1 MTSTI
6 LNFIFDKFLNNFL
19 EIDTS
24 KTAVSIFTGLIELE
38 NLKIKNEVFQ
48 NYNIPYLELVHGYV
62 GNMHIEMNMPFFYN
76 HPIRVIINK
85 LFFHARQK
93 NINNL
98 QKKEELKNL
107 LEYKKKKLLNTEQL
121 FAEINEVKR
130 QNKENAKR
138 KINFAKD
145 DIEEAGLVE
154 KIINNLLIEINDVV
168 LRFDDSISY
177 KEVPFSFTMILN
189 KIVLRSTRSD
199 YEIPKNLDEVIPF
212 QEINY
217 KVAMVENFSV
227 YMDCFDVE
235 DDLNFE
241 RLISPKVTK
250 NIKSD
255 LSNYLKDQLGFY
267 VYCMSELYVHSK
279 KFDSHQ
285 YLLYQLDIS
294 VRISLNSNVYN
305 KKPQISINAS
315 FPQIL
320 LSASFKQIRTLLKV
334 LAYVQLNSLYQTG
347 IAKEYFNRELKIS
360 EKKDYVDGYEVYFR
374 NKYVKNKNIEF
385 PSSLKYMEEHIDYEQ
400 ISEMREYAL
409 EKMEFVNKLEEIE
422 DKISLE
428 KNLKLIKNDKILKA
442 LNQEKERILKLEENF
457 TNSMFSKTRHNA
469 LEDLGQD
476 ELAGLEDT
484 YVKLYVTVD
493 ILMTSLTIYEVVAQ
507 KEKGGWEF
515 KNKLIMVLVQK
526 LSVEGKIQK
535 VGIIFLFT
543 LENIVISQEKIQN
556 PNYSKIFFGDLTTKG
571 KILYIIFEIN
581 PKLKKSDLRCKIW
594 SDRQVYIIINIYTIL
609 YILNHIVDLVMTTID
624 LEELSL
630 YAQDSVL
637 KYIREGVENKL
648 IPGNFSHAN
657 IALDVSL
664 TCPLIIVP
672 IDVFDYN
679 NTDCMLLSLGE
690 LKLKSVLPQRVE
702 LNQKVDY
709 TKTTEEY
716 LMYDIYRINLIGTRI
731 STVENCIER
740 NNYVGKETLILK
752 DLDFMVECKLLI
764 QPKNPNFDNVIVNII
779 INQIDFQMNEFQIL
793 LIIEF
798 LGNYF
803 KEGYKLN
810 LEKANLKEEEEKIR
824 EARIKEE
831 ELKNIMKK
839 NLRTKKEEEI
849 EIENKKK
856 REQIAYNER
865 KKKAALVYKQFVK
878 SYSMSSYHRVLDDIK
893 SIVSNKKSVL
903 VNIILKHVRFAV
915 QKNYPDHTV
924 EDYLVFEMTLLKV
937 DCDISEKGLVVRV
950 FVKNVA
956 LYDFDKDE
964 EKNHVI
970 NKHYQCLIES
980 AYEDESGRLIEIKGL
995 NEAQNISFIEYQLL
1009 LMGDEINNI
1018 VNINNLHILVS
1029 LESCLHMYQFSMYYV
1044 YVLLDT
1050 MKDAEI
1056 IKNMEIEKNIETSG
1070 SKLENK
1076 IKENEMNKLNDY
1088 NYNLL
1093 DKYTEFTSNLDYL
1106 NDIKQKKMNN
1116 NNNNKNKFKNIQIFQ
1131 EYLKIKFNE
1140 IRKKNETFSSERY
1153 RKILTVLVEMKN
1165 TKVKLPFDP
1174 KKYDAPIF
1182 KVNFNLTY
1190 NQNSTYVYT
1199 DFLSLPSRT
1208 TLGTFYE
1215 YNNSSMNTSVSKCDM
1230 DMVYYIASKKIF
1242 TSNIPEERLLSNFRM
1257 SCLIDSFIVLNN
1269 EQRVM
1274 IIDVITEPIL
1284 FAFGM
1289 RQFRKSWA
1297 LYQKSMN
1304 YLSLMWEK
1312 YIPYAKPGIV
1322 LDNKK
1327 KRKSLKDLINKV
1339 IRRQNLKRD
1348 LKRKLKLTKKKKVL
1362 NTIINIDKFNFLLIT
1377 NVKSDKIAFV
1387 FFDNT
1392 SIGEKKILLDVK
1404 MKKLITKYLQNSII
1418 KDKENISFALYEMLT
1433 GDEIPINK
1441 YNKNT
1446 LSMYYFVFF
1455 QIQANY
1461 YNILTNDFEPVLEP
1475 FEMSLEMMQVTPLFK
1490 ARTYVIVNEIVNFNL
1505 SADSIIALNSFMLR
1519 YSQNELLWDLPK
1531 ELINPLKWRS
1541 TFQFTIN
1548 DLKIL
1553 DKKDEIILQ
1562 FLNYSGMDLEL
1573 FFDSYPQ
1580 NKIQVKPKEIVSFTS
1595 ENLYKARGLH
1605 KRRSKYIRTTFSVS
1619 LKNTYPIESINYKR
1633 TNYKQYKIKVESNN
1647 NKYNSLYFN
1656 IKVESSYILNKV
1668 YFSSSICLYN
1678 STKFSK
1684 IIIFINNDR
1693 VEENLIVIMKDSKE
1707 YIPLTWF
1714 LCEPPKSSIFLK
1726 FPGDK
1731 KSFKICD
1738 HASEFIKNLSNENT
1752 LKERENSKKYLEKTF
1767 SNIENPKLK
1776 KILEIKKIEVDN
1788 NKKSKYLDIIHE
1800 GKKEVLNLDYYIL
1813 QSKSTKNELSLEK
1826 LKRENTNESMSKA
1839 DSYTSKDILDS
1850 SILSM
1855 NSRKYLSFP
1864 ELDYEYVIFFRPAL
1878 FFINKMPFTLFILYK
1893 YNNLAI
1899 EPLKTYDL
1907 YEFRKENIYDDITIK
1922 IDYYGTMFSSNPF
1935 KLFDILTDLYVDL
1948 FNENTQLSLKCH
1960 ILKKPM
1966 KKEIKKPRNY
1976 FLEIKEYSINTYE
1989 IIFFFDFII
1998 NNRLTKTIWF
2008 CPCKIKM
2015 KKLLPEEINQ
2025 KKIELKPTS
2034 LNILSFPDHEPQ
2046 FSIKDESSNWSAPFN
2061 VNTVG
2066 IQGSI
2071 ELDNISNNELS
2082 LKSIKE
2088 VAVII
2093 SSSDLYELSIII
2105 IFEPKYVIIN
2115 NLGFDIVYK
2124 QENNSLNK
2132 EFLLRKSEYHSLTY
2146 EKINKHFKIGI
2157 YDQISNITNYSGL
2170 FDIENVEDLDLKIK
2184 VNPYL
2189 SFLNKNTKVFSYDGK
2204 EYYILIRIIN
2214 HTYDNGTVYL
2224 LFDNPLFP
2232 YLEIVNNLKV
2242 PLKIYEKSST
2252 TPLLINNP
2260 KVTNFPFA
2268 WENPSKYQD
2277 ELEFEIYNKRE
2288 KFSFSLFNEKT
2299 IYIKEHNLYITYSI
2313 SSKNKTE
2320 TRCFKIDRAKIVD
2333 QRELNLIKMFMK
2345 KKKLSSS
2352 IFDCFIKGFGLS
2364 LITQDLKEKF
2374 YISFYNI
2381 NFKYIINIGKNK
2393 LDTKTTTTMNYIAL
2407 IENFQVDYCL
2417 NDSLK
2422 TMISPKLQIVPSNE
2436 IIIKKMLKEKNI
2448 PLVPFL
2454 SACVTMKTTKNLI
2467 SNEELTSYELIQV
2480 VLQKFEMKMEHN
2492 EFINLFN
2499 MYNEF
2504 MQLFDYYT
2512 TTNNEVIGQD
2522 KDKEPLLDIELPI
2535 PIKKLMKENQNSVRQ
2550 LINHLALSEL
2560 KFEVTL
2566 RLDTKPLNLQIP
2578 PGVERI
2584 LGSILNALG
2593 RISNCPLAFS
2603 QQILENIYMS
2613 WYDLTWKI
2621 INPYITQ
2628 GIVQIYKILG
2638 SLDIIGNP
2646 VNLINNIT
2654 EGVYDFVAEPGEGI
2668 QKKNGLGIGKGLA
2681 KGVGGLLSGVVG
2693 GAFDSLQRITTTLL
2707 VSIQTITGRKRED
2720 ILYEEQN
2727 EPDNVLI
2734 GIYEGII
2741 GFGSEIKRGIYNL
2754 FTQPC
2759 IRYQELGAPGF
2770 FRGLCKGLIG
2780 VALSPFSAVLKFVS
2794 SFSAGIKNSCFGLSG
2809 RKKLKTERFRYP
2821 RIIVEGEEKL
2831 QTYDESRAEAKEI
2844 LFNLKKENTDNI
2856 LFAEDF
2862 ICGDHGFGRKF
2873 STCILTDQAIY
2884 VIYNTSKIIFEEFL
2898 KNIKNVS
2905 IHFYDDNFIIVFK
2918 VKGGKT
2924 RGFSINKYYSRI
2936 PTELFD
2942 LLTPIVRRTQT
2953 MLLSSSNSGIFIK
2966 EFMGQIQRYEEDIDI
2981 SSYGTTLTHN
2991 TCNSLKTLES
3001 KL

>member
-6 LNFIFDKFLNNFL
+6 INFIFDKFLSNFL

-24 KTAVSIFTGLIELE
+24 KTAVSIFNGLIELE

-62 GNMHIEMNMPFFYN
+62 GNMHIELKMPFFYN
-76 HPIRVIINK
+76 NPIKVIVNK

-93 NINNL
+93 NINKL

-121 FAEINEVKR
+121 YAQIDEVKR

-138 KINFAKD
+138 KIKFAQD
-145 DIEEAGLVE
+145 GLEDAGLIE

-168 LRFDDSISY
+168 FRFDDSISY
-177 KEVPFSFTMILN
+177 KEVPYCISIILN
-189 KIVLRSTRSD
+189 RIIVRSTKSD

-212 QEINY
+212 QEVNY

-235 DDLNFE
+235 EDLNFE
-241 RLISPKVTK
+241 RLISPKVSK
-250 NIKSD
+250 IIQKD
-255 LSNYLKDQLGFY
+255 LSKYLKDQLGYY

-285 YLLYQLDIS
+285 FLLYQLDIS

-305 KKPQISINAS
+305 KKPQCSINAS
-315 FPQIL
+315 LPQIL

-334 LAYVQLNSLYQTG
+334 LAYIDLNSLYQKG

-374 NKYVKNKNIEF
+374 NKYIKKKNIEF
-385 PSSLKYMEEHIDYEQ
+385 PPSLKYMEEHIDYEQ
-400 ISEMREYAL
+400 ISEMRGYAL

-422 DKISLE
+422 DKINME
-428 KNLKLIKNDKILKA
+428 KNLKLIKNDNKLKS
-442 LNQEKERILKLEENF
+442 LNQEKERILRLEENF
-457 TNSMFSKTRHNA
+457 TNSMFSKTRQNA
-469 LEDLGQD
+469 LEDLLQD
-476 ELAGLEDT
+476 ELAGLEDE

-493 ILMTSLTIYEVVAQ
+493 ILMTSLTIYEVVA
-507 KEKGGWEF
+507 KNAKGGWEF
-515 KNKLIMVLVQK
+515 KNKLILVLIQK
-526 LSVEGKIQK
+526 LSMEGKIQK
-535 VGIIFLFT
+535 VGIIFLFS
-543 LENIVISQEKIQN
+543 LENIIISQEKIKN
-556 PNYSKIFFGDLTTKG
+556 PNYSKIFFGDLTTQG
-571 KILYIIFEIN
+571 KILYIILEIN
-581 PKLKKSDLRCKIW
+581 PKLKKSNLRCKVW
-594 SDRQVYIIINIYTIL
+594 SDRQVYIIVNIYTIL
-609 YILNHIVDLVMTTID
+609 YIVNHIVDLVMTTID
-624 LEELSL
+624 LEEYSL

-637 KYIREGVENKL
+637 KYIKEGVENKL
-648 IPGNFSHAN
+648 IPGNFSHSN

-664 TCPLIIVP
+664 TCPLILVP
-672 IDVFDYN
+672 IDVFDNN

-702 LNQKVDY
+702 LNEKIDY

-740 NNYVGKETLILK
+740 NNYAGKETLVLK
-752 DLDFMVECKLLI
+752 DLDFMVECKILI

-779 INQIDFQMNEFQIL
+779 INKIDFQITEFQIL

-810 LEKANLKEEEEKIR
+810 LEKENLKEEEEKIR

-831 ELKNIMKK
+831 ELKKIMKQ
-839 NLRTKKEEEI
+839 NNRTKKEEEI
-849 EIENKKK
+849 ENENKKMK
-856 REQIAYNER
+856 EEIAYNER
-865 KKKAALVYKQFVK
+865 KKKASLVYNQFIK
-878 SYSMSSYHRVLDDIK
+878 SFSMSSYHRVPDDIK
-893 SIVSNKKSVL
+893 SIVNNKKSVL
-903 VNIILKHVRFAV
+903 VNIILKHVRFAI
-915 QKNYPDHTV
+915 QKNYPDNTV

-964 EKNHVI
+964 KKNYVI
-970 NKHYQCLIES
+970 NKYFQCLIES
-980 AYEDESGRLIEIKGL
+980 AHEDESGRLMEIIGE
-995 NEAQNISFIEYQLL
+995 NEDQNVSFIEYQLL
-1009 LMGDEINNI
+1009 LIGDEINNI
-1018 VNINNLHILVS
+1018 VNINDLHILVS
-1029 LESCLHMYQFSMYYV
+1029 LETLLHMYQFSMYYV

-1050 MKDAEI
+1050 FKDAEI
-1056 IKNMEIEKNIETSG
+1056 IKNMEIEKNKETFS
-1070 SKLENK
+1070 SKNENN
-1076 IKENEMNKLNDY
+1076 INEMNKLNDD
-1088 NYNLL
+1088 NSNILN
-1093 DKYTEFTSNLDYL
+1093 KYTKFSSNLEYIS
-1106 NDIKQKKMNN
+1106 NIKQKKNE
-1116 NNNNKNKFKNIQIFQ
+1116 NNKNKFKNMQLFQ

-1140 IRKKNETFSSERY
+1140 IKKKNETFSSERS

-1174 KKYDAPIF
+1174 KKYETPIF
-1182 KVNFNLTY
+1182 KMNFNLIY

-1199 DFLSLPSRT
+1199 DYFSLPSKT

-1215 YNNSSMNTSVSKCDM
+1215 YNTSSMNTSVSNCDL
-1230 DMVYYIASKKIF
+1230 DMVYYIVNKRVF
-1242 TSNIPEERLLSNFRM
+1242 TRNIPEERLLSNFRM

-1269 EQRVM
+1269 QQRVM
-1274 IIDVITEPIL
+1274 IIDVYTEPIL

-1297 LYQKSMN
+1297 LYEKSMN

-1312 YIPYAKPGIV
+1312 YIPYVKPGVV

-1327 KRKSLKDLINKV
+1327 KRKSLKDLIRKV
-1339 IRRQNLKRD
+1339 IRRQNLKRE
-1348 LKRKLKLTKKKKVL
+1348 LKKKLQLTKKKKVL

-1377 NVKSDKIAFV
+1377 NVKSDKIGFV

-1392 SIGEKKILLDVK
+1392 YIGEKKILLDVK
-1404 MKKLITKYLQNSII
+1404 MKKLICKYLQNSII
-1418 KDKENISFALYEMLT
+1418 KDKENISYALYEMLT
-1433 GDEIPINK
+1433 GDVVPINK

-1461 YNILTNDFEPVLEP
+1461 YNILTNNFEPVLEP
-1475 FEMSLEMMQVTPLFK
+1475 FEMSVEMMQVTPFFK
-1490 ARTYVIVNEIVNFNL
+1490 SRTYVIVKDIVNFNL

-1562 FLNYSGMDLEL
+1562 FLNYSGIDLEF

-1580 NKIQVKPKEIVSFTS
+1580 NKIQMKPREIVSFTS

-1605 KRRSKYIRTTFSVS
+1605 KRRSKVIRTTFSVS
-1619 LKNTYPIESINYKR
+1619 MKNTFPIENINYKR
-1633 TNYKQYKIKVESNN
+1633 TNYKQYKLKVESNN
-1647 NKYNSLYFN
+1647 NKYQFLYFY

-1668 YFSSSICLYN
+1668 YFSSSICFYN
-1678 STKFSK
+1678 LTKFNR
-1684 IIIFINNDR
+1684 IIIFINNDNID
-1693 VEENLIVIMKDSKE
+1693 ENNLCIMKDSKE

-1726 FPGDK
+1726 FPDDK
-1731 KSFKICD
+1731 KSFKICE
-1738 HASEFIKNLSNENT
+1738 HVSELVHRITDENT
-1752 LKERENSKKYLEKTF
+1752 LKERENSKKNLEKIN
-1767 SNIENPKLK
+1767 SKIENPKLK

-1788 NKKSKYLDIIHE
+1788 NKYSKYLYIIHE

-1813 QSKSTKNELSLEK
+1813 QSKSIKNELKFKNIPKE
-1826 LKRENTNESMSKA
+1826 TIDGSMSRA
-1839 DSYTSKDILDS
+1839 ETYTSKDVLDS
-1850 SILSM
+1850 SIISM
-1855 NSRKYLSFP
+1855 NSKRIISFP
-1864 ELDYEYVIFFRPAL
+1864 ELDYEYIIFLRPA
-1878 FFINKMPFTLFILYK
+1878 FFFVNKMPFTLFILYK
-1893 YNNLAI
+1893 NKNLAI
-1899 EPLKTYDL
+1899 EPLKKYDL
-1907 YEFRKENIYDDITIK
+1907 YEFSQENLIDDIIIK
-1922 IDYYGTMFSSNPF
+1922 IDYYGFIFSSKPF
-1935 KLFDILTDLYVDL
+1935 KLLDIYTDDYIDL
-1948 FNENTQLSLKCH
+1948 FSESEKLCLKCH
-1960 ILKKPM
+1960 ILKNPI

-1989 IIFFFDFII
+1989 IVFFFDFII

-2015 KKLLPEEINQ
+2015 KNLLPEEINL
-2025 KKIELKPTS
+2025 KKHELKPSS
-2034 LNILSFPDHEPQ
+2034 LNLLSFPDQEPQ
-2046 FSIKDESSNWSAPFN
+2046 FSIKDDSSNWSAPFN
-2061 VNTVG
+2061 INTVG

-2071 ELDNISNNELS
+2071 ELDNVSNNNIS

-2093 SSSDLYELSIII
+2093 SSSDLYEYSIII
-2105 IFEPKYVIIN
+2105 IFEPKYIIIN
-2115 NLGFDIVYK
+2115 NLGLDIVYK
-2124 QENNSLNK
+2124 QENNSLNR
-2132 EFLLRKSEYHSLTY
+2132 EFLLKKSEYHSLIY
-2146 EKINKHFKIGI
+2146 EKINKYFRIGI
-2157 YDQISNITNYSGL
+2157 YDEISNMTNYSGL

-2184 VNPYL
+2184 INPNSPY
-2189 SFLNKNTKVFSYDGK
+2189 LNKNTKIFSYDGK
-2204 EYYILIRIIN
+2204 EYYILVRVIN
-2214 HTYDNGTVYL
+2214 HTYDNATVYL
-2224 LFDNPLFP
+2224 LLDNPLFP
-2232 YLEIVNNLKV
+2232 YLEIVNNLKI
-2242 PLKIYEKSST
+2242 PLKIYEKSSGT
-2252 TPLLINNP
+2252 HLLINNP
-2260 KVTNFPFA
+2260 KFTNFPFT
-2268 WENPSKYQD
+2268 WENPAKYED
-2277 ELEFEIYNKRE
+2277 ELEFEVFNKRE
-2288 KFSFSLFNEKT
+2288 KFSFSLFNEKN
-2299 IYIKEHNLYITYSI
+2299 IYIKEKNLIITYSI
-2313 SSKNKTE
+2313 TSKNKTE
-2320 TRCFKIDRAKIVD
+2320 TRCFKIERAKTVD
-2333 QRELNLIKMFMK
+2333 QNELNLIKIFMK

-2381 NFKYIINIGKNK
+2381 NFKYIINVGKNN
-2393 LDTKTTTTMNYIAL
+2393 LDTKTTTTMQYIAL

-2422 TMISPKLQIVPSNE
+2422 TMISPKLQIVPYNE

-2454 SACVTMKTTKNLI
+2454 SACVTMKTIKNLI

-2480 VLQKFEMKMEHN
+2480 VLQKFELKMEHN
-2492 EFINLFN
+2492 EFTNLFN

-2512 TTNNEVIGQD
+2512 TTNNQVNGQD

-2550 LINHLALSEL
+2550 LINHLGLSQL
-2560 KFEVTL
+2560 KFEITL
-2566 RLDTKPLNLQIP
+2566 RLDTKPLNLQLP

-2584 LGSILNALG
+2584 LGSILNAIG
-2593 RISNCPLAFS
+2593 RISNCPLSFKE
-2603 QQILENIYMS
+2603 QIIENVYMS
-2613 WYDLTWKI
+2613 WYDLTWKV

-2654 EGVYDFVAEPGEGI
+2654 EGVYDFVVEPSEGI
-2668 QKKNGLGIGKGLA
+2668 QKKHALGIGKGLA

-2727 EPDNVLI
+2727 EPDNALI

-2741 GFGSEIKRGIYNL
+2741 GFGSEIKRGVYNL

-2759 IRYQELGAPGF
+2759 IRYQELGTSGF

-2794 SFSAGIKNSCFGLSG
+2794 SFAAGIKNSCFGLSG

-2821 RIIVEGEEKL
+2821 RIIVEGEERL
-2831 QTYDESRAEAKEI
+2831 HTYDERRAEAKEI
-2844 LFNLKKENTDNI
+2844 LFNLKKEYTDNI

-2862 ICGDHGFGRKF
+2862 ICADQGFGRKF

-2884 VIYNTSKIIFEEFL
+2884 VVYNTSKIIFEEFV
-2898 KNIKNVS
+2898 KNIKNVT
-2905 IHFYDDNFIIVFK
+2905 IHFFDDKFVIVFK
-2918 VKGGKT
+2918 IKDGKA
-2924 RGFSINKYYSRI
+2924 RGFSINKYYSKI

-2942 LLTPIVRRTQT
+2942 LLNPMLKRAQT
-2953 MLLSSSNSGIFIK
+2953 MLLSNRSTGIFIK
-2966 EFMGQIQRYEEDIDI
+2966 EYMGQVQRYDEDIDI

-2991 TCNSLKTLES
+2991 TYNSMKTLES
-3001 KL
+3001 KI

>member
-6 LNFIFDKFLNNFL
+6 LNFIFDKFLSNFL

-24 KTAVSIFTGLIELE
+24 KTDVSIFNGLIEFE

-48 NYNIPYLELVHGYV
+48 NYNLPYLELVHGYV

-76 HPIRVIINK
+76 HPIKVIINK
-85 LFFHARQK
+85 IFFHARQK

-121 FAEINEVKR
+121 YAEIDEVKK

-138 KINFAKD
+138 KIKFAKD
-145 DIEEAGLVE
+145 ASEDAGLIE
-154 KIINNLLIEINDVV
+154 KIINNILIEINDVV
-168 LRFDDSISY
+168 FRFDDSISY
-177 KEVPFSFTMILN
+177 KEVPFSFTIILN
-189 KIVLRSTRSD
+189 RIIVRSTKND

-217 KVAMVENFSV
+217 KVAIVENFSV

-241 RLISPKVTK
+241 RLISPKVSK
-250 NIKSD
+250 AIKSD

-285 YLLYQLDIS
+285 YLLYQLHIT
-294 VRISLNSNVYN
+294 VKISLNSNLYN
-305 KKPQISINAS
+305 KKPQISINAD

-334 LAYVQLNSLYQTG
+334 LAYVQLNSLFQKG

-374 NKYVKNKNIEF
+374 NKYVRKRNIEF
-385 PSSLKYMEEHIDYEQ
+385 PSSLKYMEEHIDYNQ

-422 DKISLE
+422 DKINFE
-428 KNLKLIKNDKILKA
+428 NLAIIKNDAKLKS
-442 LNQEKERILKLEENF
+442 LNQEKERILRLEENF
-457 TNSMFSKTRHNA
+457 TSTMFSKTKHNA
-469 LEDLGQD
+469 LDDLRQD

-484 YVKLYVTVD
+484 YVKLYLTVN
-493 ILMTSLTIYEVVAQ
+493 ILMTTLTIYEMVAQ

-515 KNKLIMVLVQK
+515 KNKLILVLVQN

-543 LENIVISQEKIQN
+543 LENIIISQEKIKN

-581 PKLKKSDLRCKIW
+581 PKLKKSNLRCKVW

-609 YILNHIVDLVMTTID
+609 YIVNHIVDLVMTTID

-630 YAQDSVL
+630 YTQESVL
-637 KYIREGVENKL
+637 KYIREGIENKL

-664 TCPLIIVP
+664 TCPLILVP

-679 NTDCMLLSLGE
+679 NTNCMLLSLGE

-752 DLDFMVECKLLI
+752 DLDFMVECKILI

-779 INQIDFQMNEFQIL
+779 INQIDFQMTEFQIL

-803 KEGYKLN
+803 KEGYKLKF
-810 LEKANLKEEEEKIR
+810 EMANLKEEEEKIR
-824 EARIKEE
+824 EARMKEE
-831 ELKNIMKK
+831 ELKKILKK
-839 NLRTKKEEEI
+839 HNRTKKEEEI
-849 EIENKKK
+849 ENENIK
-856 REQIAYNER
+856 RKEEIAYNER
-865 KKKAALVYKQFVK
+865 KKKAALVYKQFIK
-878 SYSMSSYHRVLDDIK
+878 SYSMSSYRSVLDDIK
-893 SIVSNKKSVL
+893 RIVSNKKSVL
-903 VNIILKHVRFAV
+903 VNIILKHVRFAI

-937 DCDISEKGLVVRV
+937 DCDISESGLVVRV

-970 NKHYQCLIES
+970 NKYFQCLIES
-980 AYEDESGRLIEIKGL
+980 AYEDESGRLITISGT
-995 NEAQNISFIEYQLL
+995 NEDKNVSFIEYQLL
-1009 LMGDEINNI
+1009 LIGNEINNI

-1029 LESCLHMYQFSMYYV
+1029 LESLLHMYQFSMYYV

-1056 IKNMEIEKNIETSG
+1056 IKNMEIEKNIETSR
-1070 SKLENK
+1070 SKNEKN
-1076 IKENEMNKLNDY
+1076 IKEIEMNRLNDD
-1088 NYNLL
+1088 NSNILN
-1093 DKYTEFTSNLDYL
+1093 KYTMFTSNAEYL
-1106 NDIKQKKMNN
+1106 NNIKQKKMN

-1131 EYLKIKFNE
+1131 EYLKIKFND
-1140 IRKKNETFSSERY
+1140 IKKKNETFSSERY
-1153 RKILTVLVEMKN
+1153 RKILTVLVELKN

-1174 KKYDAPIF
+1174 KKYDSPIF
-1182 KVNFNLTY
+1182 KVNFDLTY

-1199 DFLSLPSRT
+1199 DFYSLPSRT
-1208 TLGTFYE
+1208 ILGTFYE
-1215 YNNSSMNTSVSKCDM
+1215 YNTSSMNTSVSKCDM
-1230 DMVYYIASKKIF
+1230 DMVYYIASRRIF
-1242 TSNIPEERLLSNFRM
+1242 TSNIPEERIISNFRM

-1274 IIDVITEPIL
+1274 IIDVNTEPIL

-1289 RQFRKSWA
+1289 RQFRRSWD
-1297 LYQKSMN
+1297 LYKKSMN

-1348 LKRKLKLTKKKKVL
+1348 LKRKLKLTNKKKVL

-1392 SIGEKKILLDVK
+1392 YIGEKTILLDVK
-1404 MKKLITKYLQNSII
+1404 MKKLICKYLQNSII

-1433 GDEIPINK
+1433 GDEVPINK

-1455 QIQANY
+1455 QMQANY
-1461 YNILTNDFEPVLEP
+1461 YNILTNNFEPVLER
-1475 FEMSLEMMQVTPLFK
+1475 FEMSVEMMQVAPFFK
-1490 ARTYVIVNEIVNFNL
+1490 ARTYVIVNDIVNFNL

-1519 YSQNELLWDLPK
+1519 YSQNEQLWDLPK

-1541 TFQFTIN
+1541 TFQFTMN
-1548 DLKIL
+1548 DLKML

-1562 FLNYSGMDLEL
+1562 FLNYTGLDLEF

-1580 NKIQVKPKEIVSFTS
+1580 NKIQMKSKEIVSFTS

-1605 KRRSKYIRTTFSVS
+1605 KRRSKGIRTTFSVS

-1633 TNYKQYKIKVESNN
+1633 TNYKQYKLKVESNN
-1647 NKYNSLYFN
+1647 NKYESLYFY

-1668 YFSSSICLYN
+1668 YFSSSICFYN
-1678 STKFSK
+1678 STKFNK
-1684 IIIFINNDR
+1684 IIIFINNDS
-1693 VEENLIVIMKDSKE
+1693 VDENLIVIMKDSKE

-1726 FPGDK
+1726 FPKDK

-1738 HASEFIKNLSNENT
+1738 HVSEFIHKISDENT
-1752 LKERENSKKYLEKTF
+1752 LKERENSKKHLEKAF

-1776 KILEIKKIEVDN
+1776 KVLEIKKIEVDN
-1788 NKKSKYLDIIHE
+1788 NKNSKYLDIIHE
-1800 GKKEVLNLDYYIL
+1800 GKKGILNLDYYIL
-1813 QSKSTKNELSLEK
+1813 QSKNIKNELNLGILQKEK
-1826 LKRENTNESMSKA
+1826 TSESMSKT

-1855 NSRKYLSFP
+1855 NSKKYLSFP
-1864 ELDYEYVIFFRPAL
+1864 ELDYEYVIFFRPA
-1878 FFINKMPFTLFILYK
+1878 FFFVNKMPFTLFILYK
-1893 YNNLAI
+1893 NYDLTI
-1899 EPLKTYDL
+1899 EPLKKYDL
-1907 YEFRKENIYDDITIK
+1907 YEYRKENINDDLTIK
-1922 IDYYGTMFSSNPF
+1922 IDYNGIIFSSNPF
-1935 KLFDILTDLYVDL
+1935 KLLDIFTDDYIDL
-1948 FNENTQLSLKCH
+1948 FNENTQLCLKCH
-1960 ILKKPM
+1960 ILKYPM

-1998 NNRLTKTIWF
+1998 NNRLTKTLWF

-2015 KKLLPEEINQ
+2015 KKLLPEEINL
-2025 KKIELKPTS
+2025 KKHELKPTS

-2046 FSIKDESSNWSAPFN
+2046 FSIKDDSSNWSAPFN
-2061 VNTVG
+2061 INTVG

-2071 ELDNISNNELS
+2071 ELDNISNSNIS
-2082 LKSIKE
+2082 LNSIKE
-2088 VAVII
+2088 IAVII
-2093 SSSDLYELSIII
+2093 SSSDLYEFSIII
-2105 IFEPKYVIIN
+2105 LFEPKYIIIN

-2132 EFLLRKSEYHSLTY
+2132 EFLLRKSEYHSLIY
-2146 EKINKHFKIGI
+2146 EKINKYFKIGI
-2157 YDQISNITNYSGL
+2157 YDEINHVTNYSGL

-2189 SFLNKNTKVFSYDGK
+2189 PFINKNTKIFSYDGR
-2204 EYYILIRIIN
+2204 EYYILIRVIN

-2242 PLKIYEKSST
+2242 PLKIYEKSSS

-2260 KVTNFPFA
+2260 KFTNFPFA
-2268 WENPSKYQD
+2268 WENPAKYQD

-2288 KFSFSLFNEKT
+2288 KFTFSLFNEKT
-2299 IYIKEHNLYITYSI
+2299 IYIKEKNLYITYSI
-2313 SSKNKTE
+2313 TSKNKTE
-2320 TRCFKIDRAKIVD
+2320 TRCFKIDRAKQVD
-2333 QRELNLIKMFMK
+2333 QSEINLIKMFMK
-2345 KKKLSSS
+2345 RKKLSSS

-2381 NFKYIINIGKNK
+2381 NFKYLINVGKNK

-2436 IIIKKMLKEKNI
+2436 IIIKKMLKEKNV
-2448 PLVPFL
+2448 PLVPFM
-2454 SACVTMKTTKNLI
+2454 SACVTMKTIKNLI

-2480 VLQKFEMKMEHN
+2480 ILQKFELKMEHN

-2512 TTNNEVIGQD
+2512 TINNQVKGQD
-2522 KDKEPLLDIELPI
+2522 NDKEPLLDIELPI
-2535 PIKKLMKENQNSVRQ
+2535 PIKKLMKENQNSFRQ

-2566 RLDTKPLNLQIP
+2566 RLDTKPLNLKIP

-2621 INPYITQ
+2621 INSYITQ

-2654 EGVYDFVAEPGEGI
+2654 HGVYDFVAEPGEGI
-2668 QKKNGLGIGKGLA
+2668 QKRNGLGIGKGLA
-2681 KGVGGLLSGVVG
+2681 KGVGGLVSGVVG

-2727 EPDNVLI
+2727 EPDNVLV
-2734 GIYEGII
+2734 GFYEGII

-2759 IRYQELGAPGF
+2759 IRYQELGTPGF

-2794 SFSAGIKNSCFGLSG
+2794 SFAAGIKNSVFGLSG
-2809 RKKLKTERFRYP
+2809 KKKLKTERFRYP

-2831 QTYDESRAEAKEI
+2831 HTYDESRAEAKEI
-2844 LFNLKKENTDNI
+2844 LFDLKKEYTDNI
-2856 LFAEDF
+2856 LYAEDF
-2862 ICGDHGFGRKF
+2862 ICADHGFGRKF

-2884 VIYNTSKIIFEEFL
+2884 VVYNTSKIIFEEL
-2898 KNIKNVS
+2898 VKNIKNVS
-2905 IHFYDDNFIIVFK
+2905 IHFFDDKFVIAFK
-2918 VKGGKT
+2918 VKDGKS
-2924 RGFSINKYYSRI
+2924 RGFSINKYYSKI
-2936 PTELFD
+2936 PTELYD
-2942 LLTPIVRRTQT
+2942 LLTPIVKRTQT

-2966 EFMGQIQRYEEDIDI
+2966 EYMGQVQRYEEDIDI